1 MWPPLRR
8 CHDGPDARCAHI
20 SLIEKKPAVYSH
32 ISIQLEITQVAIFI
46 RRQDLGFDERDL

>member
-1 MWPPLRR
+1 MWPPLRS